1 MSNIRVSVQWERS
14 TVFAGEEVQCTI
26 TFKNVAPT
34 YNSRSP
40 SPITQSRRNGQGRD
54 RWKVDVPRQNTFAGS
69 QNASSSI
76 TGPTRS
82 RAYGH
87 RSAVSLSV
95 PAGPRHGASTSLP
108 GKVPLKEQAA
118 NNRHK
123 RSVSIISIG
132 QDIAAVDT
140 PQASNG
146 RAISAQH
153 PIRQH
158 GRSASFQGISQRSQ
172 AMAIRPSGPSGAS
185 YTNTKLPSPQV
196 GAMPFAPSRSPTLHQ
211 LSNSRSP
218 GDPNYSFP
226 PRSDNISHNLR
237 AVERQSRPVGS
248 RSPSFKFPQMSPSM
262 PASPFETHSAALV
275 TPMSTSMH
283 EESNGDAHTK
293 PIARVL
299 SPVSTTGTPRSSLDI
314 YTMSNNSSETLA
326 SEYVG
331 PNPVRR
337 LGPNGHSRQP
347 SHLSPI
353 ASHTRSP
360 ETLMMGYVQLMGSFT
375 LDGSLVNSAPFEAV
389 KRKGVI
395 GGQGS
400 GGVVGVERPKKDG
413 GLFGA
418 LGWTSIGE
426 SIGGLLGG
434 SELSSIREMKG
445 IANTNSIPII
455 TTPQSILFV
464 DLKLA
469 PGESKSFWY
478 SHTLPRGIPPTHKGR
493 AMKISY
499 QLVIGTQRAQST
511 AQQHIVKHV
520 DVPFRVLAGVNGM
533 TPFIVHLQSLIV
545 PRQR

>member
-26 TFKNVAPT
+26 TFKNVAPN
-34 YNSRSP
+34 YKSRSP

-54 RWKVDVPRQNTFAGS
+54 RWKIDVPKKNTFGGS
-69 QNASSSI
+69 QNARSSI
-76 TGPTRS
+76 AGPNRS
-82 RAYGH
+82 RVLGH
-87 RSAVSLSV
+87 RSALSLSAPV
-95 PAGPRHGASTSLP
+95 GPRHGVSTSLP
-108 GKVPLKEQAA
+108 NKVSPKEEFT

-132 QDIAAVDT
+132 QDTAGGEVSHG
-140 PQASNG
+140 SNG
-146 RAISAQH
+146 LAISAQH

-158 GRSASFQGISQRSQ
+158 GRSASFQDMPRRGQV
-172 AMAIRPSGPSGAS
+172 MPMRPSGSSNAS
-185 YTNTKLPSPQV
+185 YTNAKVPSPPV
-196 GAMPFAPSRSPTLHQ
+196 SALPIAPSRSPRLHQ
-211 LSNSRSP
+211 RSKSRSP

-226 PRSDNISHNLR
+226 LRNDNDSNNVP
-237 AVERQSRPVGS
+237 AVERLSRPVGS
-248 RSPSFKFPQMSPSM
+248 RSPSFKFPQLSPSM
-262 PASPFETHSAALV
+262 PASLFDTYNTAPVASVPNSIRNEPNEDT
-275 TPMSTSMH
+275 
-283 EESNGDAHTK
+283 HTK
-293 PIARVL
+293 PTTRVL
-299 SPVSTTGTPRSSLDI
+299 SPVSMAGTPRSSVEF

-331 PNPVRR
+331 PNFGRQPGR
-337 LGPNGHSRQP
+337 NGHSRQP
-347 SHLSPI
+347 SHLAPI
-353 ASHTRSP
+353 ISHTRPP

-375 LDGSLVNSAPFEAV
+375 LDGSLVNSAPFETV

-400 GGVVGVERPKKDG
+400 GGVVGIDRPKKDS

-418 LGWTSIGE
+418 LGWSSIGE

-445 IANTNSIPII
+445 IASTNSVPII

-478 SHTLPRGIPPTHKGR
+478 THTLPRGVPPTHKGR
-493 AMKISY
+493 AMKVSY

-511 AQQHIVKHV
+511 AQQHIIKHV
-520 DVPFRVLAGVNGM
+520 EVPFRVLSGVNGLRLL
-533 TPFIVHLQSLIV
+533 PHALSLAHNS
-545 PRQR
+545 

>member
-1 MSNIRVSVQWERS
+1 MSNIRVSVQWEGS

-40 SPITQSRRNGQGRD
+40 SPITQTRRNGQGRD
-54 RWKVDVPRQNTFAGS
+54 RWKADVPKQSTFAGS
-69 QNASSSI
+69 QNVRSSI
-76 TGPTRS
+76 AGPTRS
-82 RAYGH
+82 RVYGH
-87 RSAVSLSV
+87 RSALSLSA
-95 PAGPRHGASTSLP
+95 PAGPRHGISTSLP
-108 GKVPLKEQAA
+108 GKVVPKEETA
-118 NNRHK
+118 NKRHK

-132 QDIAAVDT
+132 QDTAAGDSSHG
-140 PQASNG
+140 SNG
-146 RAISAQH
+146 RAVSAQH
-153 PIRQH
+153 QIRQH
-158 GRSASFQGISQRSQ
+158 GRSASFQDMPRRGQ
-172 AMAIRPSGPSGAS
+172 AMPMRPSIPAHAS
-185 YTNTKLPSPQV
+185 YTNAKVPSPQV
-196 GAMPFAPSRSPTLHQ
+196 SAMAFAPSRSPRLQ
-211 LSNSRSP
+211 QRSNSRSP
-218 GDPNYSFP
+218 GDAFP
-226 PRSDNISHNLR
+226 PRNDNVFNNVP
-237 AVERQSRPVGS
+237 AFERQSRPVGS
-248 RSPSFKFPQMSPSM
+248 RSPSFRFPQMSPSM
-262 PASPFETHSAALV
+262 PTSPFDPYSA
-275 TPMSTSMH
+275 TPTAPMANSMR
-283 EESNGDAHTK
+283 EEPSEDTHTK
-293 PIARVL
+293 PTARVL
-299 SPVSTTGTPRSSLDI
+299 SPVSMAGTPRSSMDF

-331 PNPVRR
+331 PNPGRQPGR
-337 LGPNGHSRQP
+337 NGHSRQP
-347 SHLSPI
+347 SHLAPI
-353 ASHTRSP
+353 ISHTRPP

-375 LDGSLVNSAPFEAV
+375 LDGSLVNSAPFETV

-400 GGVVGVERPKKDG
+400 GGVVGVDRPKKDG

-418 LGWTSIGE
+418 LGWSSIGE

-445 IANTNSIPII
+445 IANTNSVPII

-478 SHTLPRGIPPTHKGR
+478 THTLPRGIPPTHKGR

-511 AQQHIVKHV
+511 AQQHVVKHV
-520 DVPFRVLAGVNGM
+520 EVPFRVLAGVNGM
-533 TPFIVHLQSLIV
+533 RPFIIRCQPLTV